1 MAIVSKKITRA
12 VRAQTPGTGK
22 KKQSSLLP
30 QYNEKTPPCQNACPS
45 SEDIRGFLTTIAQ
58 ADEFNNTPEAATR
71 LAWEKLTEKNPIPAV
86 MGRVCPH
93 PCETMCN
100 RSQKDE
106 SVNINRVEMAIG
118 DFGLENSLPLVKL
131 TEEKSGKNVAII
143 GSGPAGISA
152 AYQLA
157 IRGHQ
162 VTVYDDKAEPGGM
175 LRYGIPAY
183 RLPREVLAAELQKI
197 WDLGVELKSN
207 TRVGKDISLED
218 LKKNNDA
225 VFMAIG
231 AQVGRKLPM
240 DGSDASNVT
249 TGADFLLDHNLEKIT
264 SLSGKVLVIG
274 GGDVAY
280 DAARTSLR
288 LGASEVIM
296 ACRETKELM
305 PATLDEIHHG
315 EEEGIILKD
324 GFTPKAMKQT
334 GDKVTSVEFLK
345 VEVGEKTESGWHEFT
360 EVAGSEMSIDVD
372 HVITAISQ
380 APDFA
385 GLEELKNEKGW
396 TTAEGQY
403 GRISDDSNVWAGGDI
418 TRGLGLVTEA
428 IGDGRISAEAIDA
441 FIMGNQYTP
450 APMPNVVSYKTMK
463 LGFYPE
469 APRNNTTDVA
479 VSERVSNFAKTVLG
493 FDATTLLYEATRCMS
508 CGGCFDCDTCWS
520 YCGDSAINKLSKGQ
534 HYSFN
539 LDKCIGCSKC
549 ADECPCT
556 MIDML

>member
-1 MAIVSKKITRA
+1 MAIVSKKIQRA
-12 VRAQTPGTGK
+12 VRSQTPGTGK

-58 ADEFNNTPEAATR
+58 GDEFNRTPEKATQM
-71 LAWEKLTEKNPIPAV
+71 AWEKLTEKNPIPAV

-100 RSQKDE
+100 RGQKDE

-131 TEEKSGKNVAII
+131 TEESTGKKVAII

-197 WDLGVELKSN
+197 WDLGVTLKSN
-207 TRVGKDISLED
+207 TKVGKDISLDD
-218 LKKNNDA
+218 LKKDNDA

-231 AQVGRKLPM
+231 AQTGRKLPM
-240 DGSDASNVT
+240 DGSDAANVT

-315 EEEGIILKD
+315 EEEGIVLKD
-324 GFTPKAMKQT
+324 GYTPKAMKKT

-345 VEVGEKTESGWHEFT
+345 VEVGEKDESGWHQFT
-360 EVAGSEMSIDVD
+360 EVAGSELSIDVD

-380 APDFA
+380 APDFT
-385 GLEELKNEKGW
+385 GLEELKNDKGW
-396 TTAEGQY
+396 ATANGQY
-403 GRISDDSNVWAGGDI
+403 GRLSDDSNVWAGGDI

-428 IGDGRISAEAIDA
+428 IGDGRVSAEAIDA
-441 FIMGNQYTP
+441 FIMGVEYKP
-450 APMPNVVSYKTMK
+450 VVAPPVVSYKTMK
-463 LGFYPE
+463 LQFYPE

-479 VSERVSNFAKTVLG
+479 VSERVKNFAKTVLG

-520 YCGDSAINKLSKGQ
+520 YCGDSAINKLSKGK
-534 HYSFN
+534 HYEFN

-549 ADECPCT
+549 AEECPCT